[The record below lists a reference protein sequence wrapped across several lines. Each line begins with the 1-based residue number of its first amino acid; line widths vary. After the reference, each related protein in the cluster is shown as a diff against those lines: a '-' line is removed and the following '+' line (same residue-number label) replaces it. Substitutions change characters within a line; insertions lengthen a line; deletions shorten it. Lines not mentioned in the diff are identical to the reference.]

1 MKTIQ
6 EIALHVTTIQ
16 EVTNTGRRC
25 KNYIA
30 YEDSKKTFTAY
41 EDSTREYIAYERSTR
56 NYIACEDNTRNYI
69 SYEGSRRNFSL
80 LKLYDSKM

>member
-1 MKTIQ
+1 MKTVQ

-16 EVTNTGRRC
+16 EVTNAGRRY

-30 YEDSKKTFTAY
+30 YEGSTTNFIAY
-41 EDSTREYIAYERSTR
+41 EDSTRDYIAYEPSTR
-56 NYIACEDNTRNYI
+56 NYIAYEDNTRNYI
-69 SYEGSRRNFSL
+69 SYEGSRINFSL